1 MTEAI
6 GVRTDVGRIPM
17 ATAFTW
23 RFPITHDGTPTGTP
37 VNLTGRAYQFVIRRV
52 RNGRVDQTAGG
63 LLLHKESGDS
73 EITYSNY
80 AATADAADVAI
91 LSSDLPNS
99 AANEGEVEFA
109 LWRTDDPNDR
119 PEAYGRGF
127 LFQVAAQ
134 SA

>member
-1 MTEAI
+1 MSEAI
-6 GVRTDVGRIPM
+6 GVRSSAGMIPM

-23 RFPITHDGTPTGTP
+23 RFPVTDDGTPTGDP
-37 VNLTGRAYQFVIRRV
+37 VPLTGRTYQFVIRKV
-52 RNGRVDQTAGG
+52 RGGRVDQTAAG
-63 LLLHKESGDS
+63 LILHKESGDG

-91 LSSDLPNS
+91 LSSDIPNS
-99 AANEGEVEFA
+99 PANEGEVEFA
-109 LWRTDDPNDR
+109 LWRTDNPNDR